1 MYENSLTHLG
11 QPVLYPV
18 CQGQFRRARVQRSGA
33 PEADEDA

>member
-1 MYENSLTHLG
+1 MYENSLT
-11 QPVLYPV
+11 QV